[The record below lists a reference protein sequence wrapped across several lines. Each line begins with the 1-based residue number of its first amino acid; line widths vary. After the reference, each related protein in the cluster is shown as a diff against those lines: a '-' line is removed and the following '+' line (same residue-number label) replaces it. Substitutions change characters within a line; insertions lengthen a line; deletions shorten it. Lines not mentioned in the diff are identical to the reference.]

1 MKPDVENCLYIGK
14 EEIKLKSSFF
24 ELPFVKKVL
33 ENVDIN
39 NLRINPLILNAVHQD
54 HVFELPQEA
63 MCHGTS
69 DRTNNEIY
77 TIGDR
82 VYSF

>member
-39 NLRINPLILNAVHQD
+39 NLRINPLILNAVH
-54 HVFELPQEA
+54 
-63 MCHGTS
+63 
-69 DRTNNEIY
+69 
-77 TIGDR
+77 
-82 VYSF
+82 